1 MADFKYEIVEHI
13 GTLSEVPKD
22 GQRNSTEFHGMA
34 ENQVWYQRL
43 GTGAREDGKGCYVVW
58 GWDVEAKGVV
68 VNIISNGYLKVF
80 DEMKNL
86 IWQLYDIDA

>member
-13 GTLSEVPKD
+13 GILSESAKGWTKELNRISWNGGEPKYD
-22 GQRNSTEFHGMA
+22 
-34 ENQVWYQRL
+34 
-43 GTGAREDGKGCYVVW
+43 VW
-58 GWDVEAKGVV
+58 GWDVEAKGIV

-80 DEMKNL
+80 NEIKNL